1 MISCVRCSILLLFGI
16 TYCCSALSPLLTT
29 TTTLTKSILT
39 KHYNPKTKLNLS
51 SSGSSFYP
59 PEPPQQQQQQTP
71 TQQQRWAEYT
81 TTTTTPSTPT
91 QIQQHH
97 PPQDQIQ
104 PSPKIVLF
112 GATGKIGRRIL
123 KKLLSAPLDIEIVAF
138 VRNPSRLE
146 EVLYHEEDLVLG
158 NLIDKEKKSGAKL
171 TVVVGDVVA
180 DTDVYQG
187 KFETG
192 RETEVLDE
200 WVARAQDF
208 FRVKG
213 WNNNNNNNNNNSN
226 STSGGASVS
235 GAIIHSLQEDD
246 QIKEDVRIIE
256 AGDEALQEAVSG
268 ATIIISCLS
277 SLRYS
282 NLWTDYLKVPLL
294 RVFRQD
300 ASKWCVDNTHPY
312 YINYLSTKKILEVAE
327 REQVKRDAYNE
338 FERERLLLEEQIER
352 GRKMIMDGEEEEEG
366 FESEIA
372 AGLRKKRGTRQRQQ
386 HLVAGEDAVDLPKYG
401 ITPSSTDRIKFIR
414 ISHSM
419 VGRNPFR
426 LVSILTNVLRSQVT
440 RFEFLG
446 EQLLSKS
453 RLIDT
458 IILRPGE
465 EVTDIERDSN
475 STSLQLCIDGD
486 VPSPNLGLV
495 GRDDIADLAVVAAL
509 TKTSLDDDELSFST
523 ANTNNATDDSTQ
535 VKSTDNISNRP
546 HHYTWSLRWTGGNG
560 SESSALCFVKA
571 IKNEM
576 KLSRIRKMK
585 EKRLTQYHL
594 GAQLLSIRRWMRRT
608 RPHALSVA
616 LTVYVALG
624 ATAWYFFG
632 STILDLALRAR
643 RHNLLQRFLPL

>member
-1 MISCVRCSILLLFGI
+1 MISCVRCSILLLLGVT
-16 TYCCSALSPLLTT
+16 TYYCSALSPLLTT
-29 TTTLTKSILT
+29 PTTPTKSILT
-39 KHYNPKTKLNLS
+39 KHNTNPKTKLNLS
-51 SSGSSFYP
+51 SSGRSFYP
-59 PEPPQQQQQQTP
+59 PEPPQQKQQQQPP
-71 TQQQRWAEYT
+71 TQQRWAEY

-97 PPQDQIQ
+97 PPPDQI
-104 PSPKIVLF
+104 PPTPKLVLF

-138 VRNPSRLE
+138 VRSQSRLE

-158 NLIDKEKKSGAKL
+158 NLIDKKKSGAKL

-180 DTDVYQG
+180 DTDVYRG
-187 KFETG
+187 KFETEK
-192 RETEVLDE
+192 ETEVLDE

-213 WNNNNNNNNNNSN
+213 WTLNGNSNNNNSTN
-226 STSGGASVS
+226 GASAS
-235 GAIIHSLQEDD
+235 GAIINSLQEED
-246 QIKEDVRIIE
+246 QINEDVRIIE

-282 NLWTDYLKVPLL
+282 NLWTDYVKVPLL

-300 ASKWCVDNTHPY
+300 ASKWCVDSTHPY

-352 GRKMIMDGEEEEEG
+352 GRKMIMDSEEEEEG

-426 LVSILTNVLRSQVT
+426 LGSILTNVLRSQVT

-446 EQLLSKS
+446 EQLLEKS

-465 EVTDIERDSN
+465 
-475 STSLQLCIDGD
+475 
-486 VPSPNLGLV
+486 
-495 GRDDIADLAVVAAL
+495 
-509 TKTSLDDDELSFST
+509 
-523 ANTNNATDDSTQ
+523 
-535 VKSTDNISNRP
+535 
-546 HHYTWSLRWTGGNG
+546 
-560 SESSALCFVKA
+560 
-571 IKNEM
+571 
-576 KLSRIRKMK
+576 
-585 EKRLTQYHL
+585 
-594 GAQLLSIRRWMRRT
+594 
-608 RPHALSVA
+608 
-616 LTVYVALG
+616 
-624 ATAWYFFG
+624 
-632 STILDLALRAR
+632 
-643 RHNLLQRFLPL
+643 

>member
-1 MISCVRCSILLLFGI
+1 MISCVRCSILLLLGV
-16 TYCCSALSPLLTT
+16 TSYCCSALSPLLTT
-29 TTTLTKSILT
+29 TTPTKSILT
-39 KHYNPKTKLNLS
+39 KHNNNPKTKLNLS

-59 PEPPQQQQQQTP
+59 PEPPQQKQQTP
-71 TQQQRWAEYT
+71 TQQRWAEY

-97 PPQDQIQ
+97 PPQDQI
-104 PSPKIVLF
+104 PPTPKLVLF

-138 VRNPSRLE
+138 VRSQSRLE

-180 DTDVYQG
+180 DTDVYRG
-187 KFETG
+187 KFETE

-213 WNNNNNNNNNNSN
+213 WTNNNSN
-226 STSGGASVS
+226 NNSTNGASISGGA
-235 GAIIHSLQEDD
+235 INSLQEED
-246 QIKEDVRIIE
+246 QINEDVRIIE

-282 NLWTDYLKVPLL
+282 NLWTDYVKVPLL

-312 YINYLSTKKILEVAE
+312 YIHYLSTKKILEVAE

-338 FERERLLLEEQIER
+338 FERERLLLEEQIQR
-352 GRKMIMDGEEEEEG
+352 GRKMIMDGDEEEEG

-446 EQLLSKS
+446 EQLLEKS
-453 RLIDT
+453 RLVDT
-458 IILRPGE
+458 IILRPG

-509 TKTSLDDDELSFST
+509 TKTSLDDDDLSFST
-523 ANTNNATDDSTQ
+523 ATTTNNATDDSTR
-535 VKSTDNISNRP
+535 VASTDNISNRP

-585 EKRLTQYHL
+585 EKKLTQYHL
-594 GAQLLSIRRWMRRT
+594 GAQLLSIRRWIRRT